1 VFVATTSDP
10 TRSDDPA
17 TGKGQVLWS
26 SVRDEVLAVDDVPSG
41 APTLRTRYSYDRL
54 GQLVR
59 VVDSAGNATS
69 HSYDGLGR
77 RLSTRTPDAGL
88 REQVWDPAGNLVA
101 EVTPNQRTA
110 GTRIAYDYDVDR
122 LTKIDYPTGTP
133 DVTYRYGG
141 QGADGNGA
149 GRVVALE
156 DGAREQSL
164 AYDALGNVA
173 VETTTMK
180 AQNLNADTRAKLT
193 YRTAFEHDSFGRLA
207 ELTYPDGEVLRH
219 EYDSG
224 GMLSGL
230 QGTKDCTE
238 LGRLTAAVAAS
249 ATTITMT
256 EVASS
261 APAVPFTIRIGR
273 EQLRVTERTATA
285 DPAVFTYTVER
296 GVNGTL
302 EVPTAAAHSAGA
314 KATSDVAVD
323 CDYRYLDRQE
333 YDQFLS
339 RRLRDTG
346 NGVRSEWAFDYLGR
360 LETLTTETPER
371 VVQAMTW
378 GYDKAD
384 NVVSMDNEVPAT
396 VPSLYVGPSSQDFA
410 YDPYYRLKSATGQ
423 ADLGLGKV
431 RTFTQAMTYDA
442 HGNVT
447 SKKQTD
453 VIGNATGQGPK
464 PLVQAPTTYSFGMQ
478 YGGGGPHQLRKNGSR
493 TYTHDANGNLTG
505 FTDSVTKEKRVV
517 TWDAEDRIT
526 KIADGKDSTDYRYDA
541 DGRRAVERGPD
552 GETLFVNRY
561 YTVRNGSVPWKQVW
575 AGDDRLGSKRS
586 FDGAFEHQQYFF
598 AKDLQGSTNVVT
610 DDIGKVFEHWEY
622 FPGGEPWIR
631 EDSNVHR
638 TPHLYAGGYLD
649 EVRDLVNL
657 GERWYEPRE
666 GLFYSPDAALHRDP
680 MAAVDD
686 PALLPAYT
694 YAESSPLRLVDPGGA
709 APSAAGIALQA
720 AGIASRANPWPR
732 RWPRR

>member
-1 VFVATTSDP
+1 
-10 TRSDDPA
+10 
-17 TGKGQVLWS
+17 
-26 SVRDEVLAVDDVPSG
+26 
-41 APTLRTRYSYDRL
+41 
-54 GQLVR
+54 
-59 VVDSAGNATS
+59 
-69 HSYDGLGR
+69 
-77 RLSTRTPDAGL
+77 
-88 REQVWDPAGNLVA
+88 
-101 EVTPNQRTA
+101 
-110 GTRIAYDYDVDR
+110 
-122 LTKIDYPTGTP
+122 
-133 DVTYRYGG
+133 
-141 QGADGNGA
+141 
-149 GRVVALE
+149 
-156 DGAREQSL
+156 
-164 AYDALGNVA
+164 
-173 VETTTMK
+173 
-180 AQNLNADTRAKLT
+180 
-193 YRTAFEHDSFGRLA
+193 
-207 ELTYPDGEVLRH
+207 
-219 EYDSG
+219 
-224 GMLSGL
+224 
-230 QGTKDCTE
+230 
-238 LGRLTAAVAAS
+238 
-249 ATTITMT
+249 
-256 EVASS
+256 
-261 APAVPFTIRIGR
+261 
-273 EQLRVTERTATA
+273 
-285 DPAVFTYTVER
+285 
-296 GVNGTL
+296 
-302 EVPTAAAHSAGA
+302 
-314 KATSDVAVD
+314 VAVD

-720 AGIASRANPWPR
+720 SGIASRANPVAAAVATAVASFRETSSRTKLAIGRAAASDEAKALQAFSDRWSAKPLVAIEVGKGKDGWGVTSVTLSPFGFVEKKVFGGAADRDDGGDAPPR
-732 RWPRR
+732 PGTGRRRSPRAGQRGRTDGRHRLRVGVSRRRRRVVRRHDALDRCQVGPVGQLVRPGPLVQRVARRLSGRRRRTASVVRQLTAPG